1 MRAKKVRAA
10 EWLRK
15 GRMEM
20 GKEEERKDGRREK
33 VKGISRLTEFV
44 RFGDIDN
51 RGGD

>member
-10 EWLRK
+10 EWSRK

-20 GKEEERKDGRREK
+20 GKDGRREK